1 MAERITIAA
10 PERLVLRL
18 PAPEPLAAHIEAPA
32 ALVAIIPAP
41 IDAVLTLPAP
51 QPDRLVLPESSMPR
65 VPGIAAGGVTA
76 EVSITGTAMAR
87 ARAVGAVTAEAS
99 MSAIAKAR
107 AVAAGAVTAAI
118 GITGSAHPY
127 ATGAV
132 TAAVAITGK
141 AVVKL
146 AGAVTASASIAG
158 TVKAVLAGA
167 VTGTATASG
176 TATARAVATGAV
188 TATASITGTAVVP
201 AYPMGMDKV
210 GTQVIP
216 GASSGA
222 WANAVKII
230 DWATRS
236 GYPSTAI
243 INDCLVAGAAMTVTY
258 SAKVT
263 FQTGGVGSLVQFHLA
278 KNETELVASANTG
291 GTLTGTIS
299 LNPGDTLSLWGAGNS
314 GIGNGYRTVV
324 AGPTNTYL
332 YWTVN

>member
-1 MAERITIAA
+1 MAERIAIVA

-18 PAPEPLAAHIEAPA
+18 PAPEPLAARIEAPV
-32 ALVAIIPAP
+32 ALVAMIPAP
-41 IDAVLTLPAP
+41 IDAALTLPAP
-51 QPDRLVLPESSMPR
+51 QPDRLVLPESAMPR

-76 EVSITGTAMAR
+76 ELSITGTAMAR

-107 AVAAGAVTAAI
+107 AVAAGAVAAAI

-141 AVVKL
+141 AVAKL
-146 AGAVTASASIAG
+146 A
-158 TVKAVLAGA
+158 
-167 VTGTATASG
+167 
-176 TATARAVATGAV
+176 ARLRRQRRSRAPRRPSSRAPLQAQRRPVARPRSSSATGAV
-188 TATASITGTAVVP
+188 TTTASITGTAVVP

-236 GYPSTAI
+236 GYPSTTI

-263 FQTGGVGSLVQFHLA
+263 FQTGGVGSLVQSTSRRTRPNSLRA
-278 KNETELVASANTG
+278 RNTG

-299 LNPGDTLSLWGAGNS
+299 LNPGDTLPCGAPA
-314 GIGNGYRTVV
+314 TV
-324 AGPTNTYL
+324 AS
-332 YWTVN
+332 

>member
-1 MAERITIAA
+1 MAERITIAT

-18 PAPEPLAAHIEAPA
+18 PAPQLLVAHMTAPA
-32 ALVAIIPAP
+32 DPVAVVPAP

-65 VPGIAAGGVTA
+65 VPGIASGGVTA
-76 EVSITGTAMAR
+76 DVSITGV
-87 ARAVGAVTAEAS
+87 AVGRALAAGAITAEAS
-99 MSAIAKAR
+99 VSATAKAR
-107 AVAAGAVTAAI
+107 AVAAGAITAAVSI
-118 GITGSAHPY
+118 AGTARPY

-141 AVVKL
+141 AVAKL
-146 AGAVTASASIAG
+146 AGAVTA
-158 TVKAVLAGA
+158 AVT
-167 VTGTATASG
+167 VTGTAKAALAGSVTGTVPVTGTAS
-176 TATARAVATGAV
+176 ARAVATGSV
-188 TATASITGTAVVP
+188 TAEASITGSAVVP

-222 WANAVKII
+222 WANAVKIT
-230 DWATRS
+230 DWAVRS
-236 GYPSTAI
+236 GFPSSSI
-243 INDCLVAGAAMTVTY
+243 INNSLVASAAMTVTY